1 MEVLHAIVHLL
12 VLPFVLIVR
21 MGVACRLGRGLL
33 LFLVPGL
40 LTLEAAASQDRELQL
55 SWLRY
60 WVVVSLF
67 LLVEPLLDLLPLP
80 FLTIAKLVGLAWCLA
95 AEPISGSRIL
105 FDQIHPIWEEG
116 RTRLDLWAKEAS
128 GTDLGALLVSLWQQ
142 KEDFLP
148 LLNTHVLP
156 WVNSFVSTCILWVGE
171 LGPNTIS

>member
-1 MEVLHAIVHLL
+1 MGAVACRQEQGCVLKRASGS
-12 VLPFVLIVR
+12 R
-21 MGVACRLGRGLL
+21 MGAACRLGRGLV

-80 FLTIAKLVGLAWCLA
+80 FITIAKLVGLAWCLA
-95 AEPISGSRIL
+95 SEPISGSRIL
-105 FDQIHPIWEEG
+105 FDQIHPVWEES
-116 RTRLDLWAKEAS
+116 RTKLDSWVKEAS
-128 GTDLGALLVSLWQQ
+128 GTDMGALLVNLWQQ
-142 KEDFLP
+142 REDFLP

-156 WVNSFVSTCILWVGE
+156 WVNSFVSTCL
-171 LGPNTIS
+171 

>member
-1 MEVLHAIVHLL
+1 MMEVLHAIVHLL

-33 LFLVPGL
+33 LFLLPGL

-80 FLTIAKLVGLAWCLA
+80 FLTIAKLIGLAWCLA

-105 FDQIHPIWEEG
+105 FDQVSPSVFTIYPTGFGLSDPPHMG
-116 RTRLDLWAKEAS
+116 R
-128 GTDLGALLVSLWQQ
+128 GPNQVG
-142 KEDFLP
+142 F
-148 LLNTHVLP
+148 
-156 WVNSFVSTCILWVGE
+156 VGE
-171 LGPNTIS
+171 GGKRN